1 MVQVSFLAE
10 SSFISVLG
18 RGLGLV
24 LGLVS
29 SVNLLTDEMR
39 VDEPKVEFVLPW
51 VKVLLIAAAAYGFS
65 LLTTFLPARQA
76 ADVAPAEALRYE

>member
-18 RGLGLV
+18 IGLGLV

-29 SVNLLTDEMR
+29 SVNLINEMR
-39 VDEPKVEFVLPW
+39 VDEPEVEFVLPW